1 MIHFIIII
9 IISNYSVVECLN
21 VTKIDTETVLLSW
34 TQDSV
39 PDNSTVEVVFK
50 VVGDRY
56 SPGSSIKVMACHNSD
71 ITLFFQSVIFMLEII
86 LL

>member
-9 IISNYSVVECLN
+9 IFSNYSVVECLN

-34 TQDSV
+34 AQDSV

-56 SPGSSIKVMACHNSD
+56 SSGSY
-71 ITLFFQSVIFMLEII
+71 